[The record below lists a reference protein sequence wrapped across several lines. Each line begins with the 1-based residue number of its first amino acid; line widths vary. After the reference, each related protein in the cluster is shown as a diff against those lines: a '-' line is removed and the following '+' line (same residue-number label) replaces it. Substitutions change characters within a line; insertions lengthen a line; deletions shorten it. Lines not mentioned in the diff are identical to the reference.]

1 MQLSKEIF
9 VKLKQTVSFF
19 QTLSD
24 GELLALLKLAVSESF
39 ADGEVVF
46 KEKSRGDQMYIIL
59 SGTVRISKYIGAKNE
74 EVLAKLTSGACFGE
88 MGVIDQSPRSASATI
103 EGGPAVLLV
112 IKESLLSEHNIL
124 LAYKLYKSFSLMLA
138 QRLRETN
145 DKLQNAA
152 AGDRDASAQL
162 KSLLKKRL
170 DKGQSL
176 QGANL
181 RGADLTEVFM
191 NNANL
196 ENAILIGA
204 KFNETKCKQ
213 TNFANTKMTG
223 AELNSITFEHTN
235 FEGADFTG
243 SKFENVEFVDCNL
256 SKANFT
262 AVDMPDVQGLD
273 SEASDSPPPEDPP
286 KSKPAAKKAKKPA
299 E

>member
-39 ADGEVVF
+39 ADGEIVF

-59 SGTVRISKYIGAKNE
+59 SGTVRISKYIGAKKE

-152 AGDRDASAQL
+152 AGDRDANAQL

-181 RGADLTEVFM
+181 KGADLTEVFM
-191 NNANL
+191 NNADL
-196 ENAILIGA
+196 KNAILINA
-204 KFNETKCKQ
+204 KFTETKCKQ
-213 TNFANTKMTG
+213 TNFSHTKMTG
-223 AELNSITFEHTN
+223 AELNSITFDHAN

-243 SKFENVEFVDCNL
+243 SKFDNVEFVNCNL

-262 AVDMPDVQGLD
+262 AADMPEAVGLD
-273 SEASDSPPPEDPP
+273 DISTEPPARETKKEKPSAPKTEAQE
-286 KSKPAAKKAKKPA
+286 
-299 E
+299 

>member
-9 VKLKQTVSFF
+9 VKLKQTVTFF

-39 ADGEVVF
+39 ADGEIVF

-59 SGTVRISKYIGAKNE
+59 SGTVRISKYIGAKKE

-152 AGDRDASAQL
+152 AGDRDANAQL

-181 RGADLTEVFM
+181 KGADLTEVFM
-191 NNANL
+191 NNADL
-196 ENAILIGA
+196 KNAILINA
-204 KFNETKCKQ
+204 KFTATKCKQ
-213 TNFANTKMTG
+213 TNFSHTKMTG
-223 AELNSITFEHTN
+223 AELNSITFEHSN

-243 SKFENVEFVDCNL
+243 SKFDNVEFVDCNL

-262 AVDMPDVQGLD
+262 AADMPEAVGLD
-273 SEASDSPPPEDPP
+273 DVSMEPPARETKKEKPPTPKTPAPE
-286 KSKPAAKKAKKPA
+286 
-299 E
+299 

>member
-9 VKLKQTVSFF
+9 IKLKQSVSFF
-19 QTLSD
+19 QSLSD

-46 KEKSRGDQMYIIL
+46 KEKSRGDTMYIIL
-59 SGTVRISKYIGAKNE
+59 SGTVRISKSIGSKKE
-74 EVLAKLTSGACFGE
+74 EILAKLTSGACFGE

-112 IKESLLSEHNIL
+112 IKESLLSENNIL
-124 LAYKLYKSFSLMLA
+124 LAYKLYKNFSLMLA

-162 KSLLKKRL
+162 KSLLKKKL
-170 DKGQSL
+170 DQGQSL

-181 RGADLTEVFM
+181 KGADLTEVFM

-196 ENAILIGA
+196 EHAILIGA
-204 KFNETKCKQ
+204 KFIETKCKQ
-213 TNFANTKMTG
+213 TNFSHAKMTG
-223 AELNSITFEHTN
+223 VELKSITFENAN

-243 SKFENVEFVDCNL
+243 SKFENVEFSSCNMT
-256 SKANFT
+256 KANFT
-262 AVDMPDVQGLD
+262 GAEMPDAKGLD
-273 SEASDSPPPEDPP
+273 DDSEIEAPSDT
-286 KSKPAAKKAKKPA
+286 KKAKNP
-299 E
+299 

>member
-39 ADGEVVF
+39 ADGEIVF

-59 SGTVRISKYIGAKNE
+59 SGTVRISKYIGAKKE

-152 AGDRDASAQL
+152 AGDRDANAQL

-181 RGADLTEVFM
+181 KGADLTEVFM
-191 NNANL
+191 NNADL
-196 ENAILIGA
+196 KNAILINA
-204 KFNETKCKQ
+204 KFNATKCKQ
-213 TNFANTKMTG
+213 TNFSHTKMTG
-223 AELNSITFEHTN
+223 AELNSITFEHAN
-235 FEGADFTG
+235 FESADFTG
-243 SKFENVEFVDCNL
+243 SKFDNVEFVNCNL

-262 AVDMPDVQGLD
+262 AADMPEAVGLD
-273 SEASDSPPPEDPP
+273 DISIEPPARETKKEKPSAPKTQASE
-286 KSKPAAKKAKKPA
+286 
-299 E
+299 

>member
-19 QTLSD
+19 QSLSD

-59 SGTVRISKYIGAKNE
+59 SGTVRISKYIGAKKE

-88 MGVIDQSPRSASATI
+88 MGIIDQSPRSASATI

-124 LAYKLYKSFSLMLA
+124 LAYKLYRSFSLMLA

-152 AGDRDASAQL
+152 AGDRDANAQL
-162 KSLLKKRL
+162 KTLLKKRL

-181 RGADLTEVFM
+181 KGADLTEVFM

-196 ENAILIGA
+196 ENAILINA

-213 TNFANTKMTG
+213 TNFANAKMTS
-223 AELNSITFEHTN
+223 AELSSITFEHSN

-243 SKFENVEFVDCNL
+243 SKFENVEFVDCKFT
-256 SKANFT
+256 KANFT
-262 AVDMPDVQGLD
+262 AADMPDAQGLD
-273 SEASDSPPPEDPP
+273 DVAQAAPPTAEAAPV
-286 KSKPAAKKAKKPA
+286 KKTAAKKPQKK
-299 E
+299 

>member
-19 QTLSD
+19 QSLSD
-24 GELLALLKLAVSESF
+24 GELLALLKLAVSESY

-59 SGTVRISKYIGAKNE
+59 NGTVRISKYLGAKKE

-88 MGVIDQSPRSASATI
+88 MGVIDQSPRSATATI

-112 IKESLLSEHNIL
+112 IKESLLSENNIL
-124 LAYKLYKSFSLMLA
+124 LAYKLYRSFSLMLA

-152 AGDRDASAQL
+152 AGDRDASEQL
-162 KSLLKKRL
+162 KTLLKKRL

-181 RGADLTEVFM
+181 KGADLTEVFM

-196 ENAILIGA
+196 EKAILINA

-213 TNFANTKMTG
+213 TNFSHTKMTG
-223 AELNSITFEHTN
+223 AQLSGITFEHAN

-243 SKFENVEFVDCNL
+243 SKFENVEFVNCKFT
-256 SKANFT
+256 KANFT
-262 AVDMPDVQGLD
+262 AAEMPEAQGLD
-273 SEASDSPPPEDPP
+273 SVSQSPSVGEGKKAAAP
-286 KSKPAAKKAKKPA
+286 KSGD

>member
-1 MQLSKEIF
+1 MQLSKELF

-59 SGTVRISKYIGAKNE
+59 NGTVRISKYLGAKKE

-112 IKESLLSEHNIL
+112 INEKLLSEKNIL
-124 LAYKLYKSFSLMLA
+124 LAYKMYKSFSIMLA
-138 QRLRETN
+138 ERLRETN
-145 DKLQNAA
+145 EKLQNATS
-152 AGDRDASAQL
+152 GGSDASAQL
-162 KSLLKKRL
+162 KALLKKRL

-176 QGANL
+176 EGADL

-196 ENAILIGA
+196 KNAILVDA
-204 KFNETKCKQ
+204 KFTETKCKQ
-213 TNFANTKMTG
+213 TNFSNSKMTG
-223 AELNSITFEHTN
+223 AELKSITFENSN
-235 FEGADFTG
+235 FQGADFTG
-243 SKFENVEFVDCNL
+243 SKFENVEFSSCNL
-256 SKANFT
+256 QGANFT
-262 AVDMPDVQGLD
+262 AADMPDAKGLD
-273 SEASDSPPPEDPP
+273 AVPDKASPSTEEEPD
-286 KSKPAAKKAKKPA
+286 
-299 E
+299 

>member
-19 QTLSD
+19 QSLSD
-24 GELLALLKLAVSESF
+24 GELLALLKLAVSESY

-46 KEKSRGDQMYIIL
+46 KERSRGDQMYIIL
-59 SGTVRISKYIGAKNE
+59 NGTVRISKYIGAKKE

-88 MGVIDQSPRSASATI
+88 MGVIDQSPRSATATI

-112 IKESLLSEHNIL
+112 IKESLLSENNML
-124 LAYKLYKSFSLMLA
+124 LAYKLYRSFSLMLA

-162 KSLLKKRL
+162 KALLKKRL

-181 RGADLTEVFM
+181 KGADLTEVFM

-196 ENAILIGA
+196 EKAILIEA
-204 KFNETKCKQ
+204 KFKETKCKQ
-213 TNFANTKMTG
+213 TNFSHTKMTG
-223 AELNSITFEHTN
+223 AHLSGITFEHSN

-243 SKFENVEFVDCNL
+243 SKFENVEFVDCKFT
-256 SKANFT
+256 KANFT
-262 AVDMPDVQGLD
+262 AAELPDAQGLEAPQSPGT
-273 SEASDSPPPEDPP
+273 SEEKSENKAAAS
-286 KSKPAAKKAKKPA
+286 KTAK

>member
-59 SGTVRISKYIGAKNE
+59 SGTVRISKYLGAKKE
-74 EVLAKLTSGACFGE
+74 EVLARLTSGACFGE

-112 IKESLLSEHNIL
+112 IKESLLSEKNIL
-124 LAYKLYKSFSLMLA
+124 LAYKLYRSFSLMLA

-162 KSLLKKRL
+162 KQLLKKRL

-181 RGADLTEVFM
+181 KGADLTEVFM

-196 ENAILIGA
+196 EKAVLIGA
-204 KFNETKCKQ
+204 KFTETKCKQ
-213 TNFANTKMTG
+213 TNFSHTKMTA
-223 AELNSITFEHTN
+223 AELHSITFENAN

-243 SKFENVEFVDCNL
+243 SKFENVEFVNCSFN
-256 SKANFT
+256 KANFT
-262 AVDMPDVQGLD
+262 AADMPEARGLEDV
-273 SEASDSPPPEDPP
+273 SAAKAP
-286 KSKPAAKKAKKPA
+286 KSDAEPA
-299 E
+299 EDEG